1 MPPLSS
7 LESELAEE
15 ERALRAEQEWFLTTQ
30 VKPSLQTI
38 QKALLS
44 CQEAA
49 RLQDDTMGALT
60 LAISSTNNDTLK
72 GFVTLAGSFIVKG
85 ELTVKLP
92 KQPVVKAAIHSYVP
106 SNASVPSTSAVP
118 STTASTAAASTSSS
132 ASSITAG
139 QNEGSSEEVTPVP
152 AIAITATSETSE
164 TNAQGS
170 NQVPEQALGALPQ
183 QPPPALS
190 RSVSGTVILSALMSG
205 AGTGPAIA
213 PSANI
218 PQPPLNQHQL
228 LHSYRPPGHLT
239 QPYLL
244 EQVKDVQ
251 NHTAQA
257 IFRLEDYWT
266 SGSDRLLTGGAQ
278 EKQEGSEKQGGGG
291 GEEKKTR
298 ARMSKADIN
307 EVTRPLKT
315 LLELMQRHLRAGI
328 EAMARPRKE
337 KLYPFRV
344 CDPKIF
350 SPALNEDFVIE
361 FYIRDSQLVCAAYA
375 LQLTGGPTN
384 GSSGSGD
391 TVVLP
396 ASNKIGQTSKGGI
409 KGKVATT
416 LEDKVVQVQSSKL
429 EEINGRLVHAEGLC
443 RRLLYFLVLQESVAE
458 PPV

>member
-1 MPPLSS
+1 
-7 LESELAEE
+7 
-15 ERALRAEQEWFLTTQ
+15 
-30 VKPSLQTI
+30 
-38 QKALLS
+38 
-44 CQEAA
+44 
-49 RLQDDTMGALT
+49 
-60 LAISSTNNDTLK
+60 
-72 GFVTLAGSFIVKG
+72 
-85 ELTVKLP
+85 
-92 KQPVVKAAIHSYVP
+92 
-106 SNASVPSTSAVP
+106 
-118 STTASTAAASTSSS
+118 
-132 ASSITAG
+132 
-139 QNEGSSEEVTPVP
+139 
-152 AIAITATSETSE
+152 
-164 TNAQGS
+164 
-170 NQVPEQALGALPQ
+170 
-183 QPPPALS
+183 
-190 RSVSGTVILSALMSG
+190 MSG

-384 GSSGSGD
+384 GSSGSGGNVLTSYLQHTLPGGSSTTITQHQQGQSVSSAAVSSTDVHHHITHAPQQNAGHGGGDKGGKSGQGTPRPASPVHHHTMSLQPSHQHHGQQQQGGKGHPWSPARSPSTTQQPHHLGGEFHSSAPTND

-409 KGKVATT
+409 NKYRGKVATT